1 VAISAVS
8 SAAGLDPSLRSQSVQ
23 AKAGASGAKPA
34 GGPPPGGGAP
44 SVGGGSKASGTS
56 GTSSTSTNNSSTYD
70 VRDTNQDGVVSSA
83 EALAYSLKQA
93 RAAAEK
99 QAALQ
104 GYTAQGKAAAGQTGA
119 GQSST
124 FSVMA

>member
-8 SAAGLDPSLRSQSVQ
+8 SAPGLDPSLRPKSVP

-34 GGPPPGGGAP
+34 GGPPPGGGAL

-56 GTSSTSTNNSSTYD
+56 GTSSTYD
-70 VRDTNQDGVVSSA
+70 VRDTNQDGVVSAA
-83 EALAYSLKQA
+83 EAVAYLMKQA
-93 RAAAEK
+93 QAAAGK
-99 QAALQ
+99 QAASQ

-119 GQSST
+119 GQFST

>member
-1 VAISAVS
+1 
-8 SAAGLDPSLRSQSVQ
+8 
-23 AKAGASGAKPA
+23 
-34 GGPPPGGGAP
+34 
-44 SVGGGSKASGTS
+44 VGGGSKASGKS
-56 GTSSTSTNNSSTYD
+56 GTSSTSTNTSITYD
-70 VRDTNQDGVVSSA
+70 VRDTNQDGVVSAA
-83 EALAYSLKQA
+83 EALAYLMKQA
-93 RAAAEK
+93 QAAAGK